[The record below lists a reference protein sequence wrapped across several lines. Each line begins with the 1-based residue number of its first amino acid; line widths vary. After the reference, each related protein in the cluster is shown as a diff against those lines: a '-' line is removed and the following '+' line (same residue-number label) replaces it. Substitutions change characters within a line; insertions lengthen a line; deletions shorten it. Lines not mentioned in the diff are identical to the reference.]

1 MVPQPGS
8 AQQPPLVSDSSS
20 CNGRDSVST
29 VVSNSSNETV
39 RFQDD
44 GKENSIL
51 TQHSSS
57 LGGASSRPPPP
68 PQVYHQPKSLT
79 EFAFHE
85 PVAADYGPYASL
97 NFNTSSQ
104 VKILLLLMTF
114 LSVASIAVHCI
125 NHMWVGSVPC
135 WYSLRP
141 LDVDTKEKKFQ
152 MLHL

>member
-44 GKENSIL
+44 GKENSVL
-51 TQHSSS
+51 MQHSST
-57 LGGASSRPPPP
+57 LGGASSKPPPP

-104 VKILLLLMTF
+104 VKIVLLKMPFCRLVPLRQAQVEGSCTQLLVSTVRCRHMKKSF
-114 LSVASIAVHCI
+114 LRF
-125 NHMWVGSVPC
+125 NFFR
-135 WYSLRP
+135 L
-141 LDVDTKEKKFQ
+141 F
-152 MLHL
+152 